1 MRNPNSYGSIV
12 KLSGTRRKPYA
23 VRITVGWSGNK
34 QVRKYLSYHPT
45 KKEAM
50 MALAEY
56 NKNPFDL
63 NVKTTTFN
71 DVWELWKKDNWDAG
85 AEATQKTWIAGHK
98 NCEPIH
104 DKPIREIK
112 LVHLEDIMR
121 DKGRSTQQHIKTVMS
136 KVFKH
141 ALKHELI
148 DKNPSSLITLKR
160 AEEVEKV
167 PFTLEEVQDLWKKA
181 ETDEFSELILILLY
195 TGMRIK
201 ELLILKQKDIYE
213 DHMIGGIKTKAG
225 KNRVIPLHPAIRPF
239 IVKRLDGQEYLLHDD
254 KGKPWTYP
262 MFHKPFLKRV
272 SGHTIHETRHTF
284 ISRMHTLG
292 VNETTIKFIVGH
304 AMKDVTTK
312 VYTHKFKDELVEK
325 VAILNYDL

>member
-12 KLSGTRRKPYA
+12 KLSGARRKPYA
-23 VRITVGWSGNK
+23 IRITVGWDGNR
-34 QVRKYLSYHPT
+34 QIRKYLSYH
-45 KKEAM
+45 ESSRDAM
-50 MALAEY
+50 LALAEY
-56 NKNPFDL
+56 NKNPYDL

-71 DVWELWKKDNWDAG
+71 DVWELWKKDGWDKG
-85 AEATQKTWIAGHK
+85 SEATQKTWVAGHK
-98 NCEPIH
+98 NCEPIWNM
-104 DKPIREIK
+104 PIREIK
-112 LVHLEDIMR
+112 LRHLEDIMR

-148 DKNPSSLITLKR
+148 DKDPSSLITLKR
-160 AEEVEKV
+160 AEEVEKM
-167 PFTLEEVQDLWKKA
+167 PFTMEEVQDVIKKA

-213 DHMIGGIKTKAG
+213 DHMIGGIKTTAG

-239 IVKRLDGQEYLLHDD
+239 IMKRLDGQEYLLHEN
-254 KGKPWTYP
+254 GKPWTYS
-262 MFHKPFLKRV
+262 MFHKQFLKRV
-272 SGHTIHETRHTF
+272 KGHTIHETRHTF

-292 VNETTIKFIVGH
+292 VNEATIKFIVGH
-304 AMKDVTTK
+304 AMNDVTGK
-312 VYTHKFKDELVEK
+312 VYLHKFKDELVQAVEK
-325 VAILNYDL
+325 LHFDV